1 MSQMKVYCNKIV
13 EVMDDEKLSINFF
26 QESLSGVVLSWYIQ
40 LDNNKVRK
48 WKDLMDI
55 TKY

>member
-1 MSQMKVYCNKIV
+1 MKVRCNKIV

-48 WKDLMDI
+48 
-55 TKY
+55 